1 MCLNPCY
8 GRFLKVFFALMISG
22 YCFNANIFAQVH
34 YYKNGSPWNRTANS
48 GPDSKVPGWFY
59 NLGVTGIRVELTADQ
74 PKTLLV
80 RYVFA
85 DSPAHQK
92 VLAGDRIIG
101 VDGDLFSRGHQNG
114 YGMDVFGAVGPIS
127 DFAQSL
133 ESSQG
138 KNTNGRLELMI
149 RRGSEQLNIVLKI
162 GKEYGAYSD
171 GFPASCEK
179 TDLILSELL
188 DALVQNQKP
197 DGSFGNAVHNT
208 FAPLALLASGERK
221 HLQAAERCVEFH
233 CQETKSKDNR
243 VSGLINWRYMSA
255 AIVISEYYLQTK
267 KAWVIPELQ
276 QIYDYLANSQYLKMS
291 QINPRS
297 KESHPHAYPK
307 GPADSRGGWG
317 HNPGFE
323 GYGPIAMLTGQGALA
338 YSLMHRCGIKI
349 DRSKHDAAYDFLKRA
364 SGANG
369 YVWYEDQVGGGPNGW
384 ADMGRT
390 GAAGIA
396 NFLSPYEESAY
407 LQTAKKHAEV
417 IGLHPESFPD
427 THGSP
432 MMGMGYTALAANVD
446 RESFRK
452 LMDSNRWWFTL
463 AQCHNGGFYYQ
474 PNRDNA
480 GYGPD
485 ARMLTSSVVAF
496 IFSIPKHN
504 LIVTGKEVKR
514 ASSRDRE

>member
-1 MCLNPCY
+1 MRLNPVTSLI
-8 GRFLKVFFALMISG
+8 LKTSIALII
-22 YCFNANIFAQVH
+22 YWCCANTNAVAQVH
-34 YYKNGSPWNRTANS
+34 YYENGSPWNRKANS
-48 GPDSKVPGWFY
+48 GPDANVPGWFY
-59 NLGVTGIRVELTADQ
+59 NLGITGLRVELTADQ

-80 RYVFA
+80 RYVFP
-85 DSPAHQK
+85 DSPAHRK
-92 VLAGDRIIG
+92 ILAGDRIIG
-101 VDGDLFSRGHQNG
+101 VDGKLFTNAHQNG
-114 YGMDVFGAVGPIS
+114 YGMKVFGAVGPIS
-127 DFAQSL
+127 EFAQLL
-133 ESSQG
+133 ESSQA
-138 KNTNGRLELMI
+138 KKSDGRLKLMV
-149 RRGSEQLNIVLKI
+149 RRDSEQRNIVLNV
-162 GKEYGAYSD
+162 GKRYGAYADS
-171 GFPASCEK
+171 FPASCEK

-208 FAPLALLASGERK
+208 FAPLALLASGKRK
-221 HLQAAERCVEFH
+221 HLEAAERCVQFH
-233 CQETKSKDNR
+233 CRETKSKDNR

-255 AIVISEYYLQTK
+255 AIVVSEYYLQTK

-276 QIYDYLANSQYLKMS
+276 QIHDYLADSQYLKMS
-291 QINPRS
+291 QIKPSS
-297 KESHPHAYPK
+297 KESHPNSYPK
-307 GPADSRGGWG
+307 GPADARGGWG

-338 YSLMHRCGIKI
+338 YSLLHRCGIEI

-369 YVWYEDQVGGGPNGW
+369 YVWYEDQVGGGPDGW

-390 GAAGIA
+390 GAAGVA
-396 NFLSPYEESAY
+396 NFLSPYEDSVY
-407 LQTAKKHAEV
+407 LQRAIKHAQV
-417 IGLHPESFPD
+417 IGAHPESFPD

-446 RESFRK
+446 PVSFRK
-452 LMDSNRWWFTL
+452 LMDSNRWWFAL

-496 IFSIPKHN
+496 VFSIHKHN
-504 LIVTGKEVKR
+504 LAITGK
-514 ASSRDRE
+514 D